1 MECLKMLIILYSFL
15 IIYLLYR
22 LKSSSKMLKE
32 EKLDNLEK
40 TEQMIYQQGKI
51 IHLKSLNFLNE
62 NELKTLRKE
71 VSKTNNYK

>member
-1 MECLKMLIILYSFL
+1 MEFLRMLIILYSFC